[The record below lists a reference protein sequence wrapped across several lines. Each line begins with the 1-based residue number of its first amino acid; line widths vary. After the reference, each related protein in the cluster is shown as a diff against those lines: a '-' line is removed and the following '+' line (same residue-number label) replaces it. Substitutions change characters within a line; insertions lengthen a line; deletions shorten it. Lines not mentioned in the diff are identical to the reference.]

1 MSPLKTLFA
10 VSAIALVSACA
21 STGEVGAPAP
31 MTAKAD
37 EHAGHQP
44 EAAASA
50 PMAAMDERMKA
61 MAAMRDRMAN
71 ATSPAERQALMAE
84 HMEAMRGGMQMMK
97 SMQDMPG
104 MQGMGGGAGMG
115 DPKAMQAEM
124 AKHHQMTAERMAMMQ
139 MMMEMMMQR
148 MPPAGMAGK

>member
-10 VSAIALVSACA
+10 LSAVALVSACA

-31 MTAKAD
+31 VSAKAD
-37 EHAGHQP
+37 EHAAHHP

-50 PMAAMDERMKA
+50 PMAAMDERTKA
-61 MAAMRDRMAN
+61 MAAMRDKMAN
-71 ATSPAERQALMAE
+71 AKSPAERQALMAE

-124 AKHHQMTAERMAMMQ
+124 AKHHQMMEERMAMMQ

-148 MPPAGMAGK
+148 MPPAGAAGK